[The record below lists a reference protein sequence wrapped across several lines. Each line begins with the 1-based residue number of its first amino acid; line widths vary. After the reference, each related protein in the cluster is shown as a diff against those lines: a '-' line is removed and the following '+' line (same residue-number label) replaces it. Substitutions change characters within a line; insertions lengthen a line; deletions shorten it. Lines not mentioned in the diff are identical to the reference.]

1 MTKAIKLLEENLF
14 DIGLDNNF
22 LDLTA
27 KDNQSKNKQEG
38 LYQTKK
44 LLHNNRNS
52 IKLIDNLKSEENIC
66 KLYFIGGSY
75 KHI

>member
-27 KDNQSKNKQEG
+27 KDNQSKNKEG

-44 LLHNNRNS
+44 LLHNNKNS